1 MSSSARTKTAK
12 PKKSR
17 VGPPEASEGLKA
29 VKAKQRADQQART
42 DALVSEY
49 KEFGPDPVVDLYNVG
64 RANVLNDEIE
74 AATLEAPAIDLTAPE
89 QSSATVAH
97 PFREGDIAIID
108 LSESAGVWKG
118 ERRPFGLVLTRGP
131 GELLVIND
139 TTCRPGEYVVRY
151 DAPFPDKTEGPE

>member
-1 MSSSARTKTAK
+1 MSSSARAKTVK

-17 VGPPEASEGLKA
+17 VGPPEGSEGLEA
-29 VKAKQRADQQART
+29 VKARQRTDQQART

-49 KEFGPDPVVDLYNVG
+49 QDFGPDPVVDLYTVG
-64 RANVLNDEIE
+64 RANVINEEIQ
-74 AATLEAPAIDLTAPE
+74 AAASKAPVIDLTE

-97 PFREGDIAIID
+97 PYREGDIAIID

-151 DAPFPDKTEGPE
+151 DPPFTGKPGGPE